1 MAEHDAERRQGVAT
15 ALLWLSQD
23 QRLLAW
29 VLERMV
35 PASVLTAA
43 LRSTGQAMAPG
54 GAARTVARQI
64 PRAPRL
70 VPAVVSAILDHLPAG
85 DAGSAAPQPGM
96 PPEEARRRLRDA
108 LLAGDEAGARA
119 AADLAKLCGEQ
130 LAPAAEEPA
139 PAKVRPRRTGGAT
152 RKAPAT
158 PAAAPDP
165 QAEIVKLRGDLL
177 AGEAERA
184 LHIAESRRLAKE
196 LEDARAEVRTERR
209 RAADLKKRIAAAA
222 EPGAREK
229 ALEEEA
235 AAARRE
241 HSILAQKFRLVEEE
255 RDDLRACL
263 EDHDRF
269 QALAAEEIPSFR
281 KRPLLA
287 EEVDLARRIAAD
299 GRTFRILVVGGG
311 EPQFRH
317 RDKLAEYAEVLG
329 FRAEWRMAEYVSWH
343 REMDKLGADM
353 KSRFDALVILHY
365 NRTTFTRNARAI
377 CDEAGHKPCITC
389 HYEGFTSLRAVLREC
404 LRQLLER
411 RGPA

>member
-23 QRLLAW
+23 PRLLAW

-35 PASVLTAA
+35 PASALTAA

-70 VPAVVSAILDHLPAG
+70 APAVVGAILEHLPAG
-85 DAGSAAPQPGM
+85 AAADGEPQPGM
-96 PPEEARRRLRDA
+96 PPEEARIRLRDA

-119 AADLAKLCGEQ
+119 AAALAKICGEN
-130 LAPAAEEPA
+130 LAPAAEQKAAPAARPKRPARGPRPA
-139 PAKVRPRRTGGAT
+139 PA
-152 RKAPAT
+152 AP
-158 PAAAPDP
+158 PDP
-165 QAEIVKLRGDLL
+165 LAESAKLRAELS
-177 AGEAERA
+177 AREAERA
-184 LHIAESRRLAKE
+184 QQIAESRRLAKE
-196 LEDARAEVRTERR
+196 LEEARAEIRSERR
-209 RAADLKKRIAAAA
+209 RSADLKKRLAAAA
-222 EPGAREK
+222 EPGARET
-229 ALEEEA
+229 ALAEEA

-269 QALAAEEIPSFR
+269 QALEAEEIPSFR

-287 EEVDLARRIAAD
+287 EEVDLSRRLAAD
-299 GRTFRILVVGGG
+299 SRTFRILVVGGA

-317 RDKLAEYAEVLG
+317 RDKLAEYAEIIG
-329 FRAEWRMAEYVSWH
+329 FAAEWRMAEYVSWH

-353 KSRFDALVILHY
+353 RSRFDALVILHY

-411 RGPA
+411 GAPK